1 MNRRFVFALL
11 GGLIAWSLALAP
23 GQPASAA
30 AVDRASKWMPQ
41 PTLLVD
47 WRYAAGRIVDIDA
60 GRDYGFVVSMTDM
73 KPPIDRQSLLV
84 ERQDFD
90 GARTFASTTYSG
102 TLTYDASSATY
113 TFR

>member
-11 GGLIAWSLALAP
+11 GGLIAWSLALPLAP
-23 GQPASAA
+23 ARPVSA

-47 WRYAAGRIVDIDA
+47 WRYAAGRIVDVDA

-73 KPPIDRQSLLV
+73 KPPIGKQSLLV

-90 GARTFASTTYSG
+90 GARMFASTTY
-102 TLTYDASSATY
+102 
-113 TFR
+113 